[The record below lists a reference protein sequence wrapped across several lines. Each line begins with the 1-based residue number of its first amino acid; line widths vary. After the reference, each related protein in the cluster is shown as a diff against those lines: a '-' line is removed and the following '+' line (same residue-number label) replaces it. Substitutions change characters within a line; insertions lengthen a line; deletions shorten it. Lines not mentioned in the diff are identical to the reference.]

1 MRRLLILFAMTIV
14 LLGLYSF
21 WLKLKTQND
30 TLLLWPLTELE
41 RECARQIVGSNDL
54 VFVQR
59 QTDNG
64 VVGVG
69 YLVGRKYH
77 VSTFKVSPEGLCEI
91 DFQQEVF
98 DCYDEILAWLCDE
111 NEYKVKPKLVQSVE
125 LTGDQTPEV
134 YIWYETPGPGKRYNS
149 HHMFYQK
156 QGDGPYEVLLHLRR
170 CFGLSTVTVDA
181 EQQKIVS
188 VDDLVCDMFHGRK
201 EYIEYSLARGTIQ
214 VIRYE
219 KDSEFS
225 QER

>member
-1 MRRLLILFAMTIV
+1 MTIV

-21 WLKLKTQND
+21 WLKLKTQTD

-54 VFVQR
+54 VFVQS
-59 QTDNG
+59 QSDNQS
-64 VVGVG
+64 VAVG
-69 YLVGRKYH
+69 YMIDGKYH
-77 VSTFKVSPEGLCEI
+77 VAIFEANSASLCE
-91 DFQQEVF
+91 FEFEQAVF
-98 DCYDEILAWLCDE
+98 ECYDQKLALFCDQ
-111 NEYKVKPKLVQSVE
+111 NEYRVTPKSVQVVE
-125 LTGDQTPEV
+125 LTGDQTPEI

-201 EYIEYSLARGTIQ
+201 EYIEYSLAGGTIQ